1 MTIQHRNIPDAE
13 RHEVKGASTA
23 PANSVLKSNGDGT
36 TSFGRIGVASLEGS
50 LDSTVAGKHVVTDAS
65 GGLMTVEAV
74 YGRFSVTAGV
84 LDTLVS
90 SRIEITGNTFSP
102 DTSGWYVY
110 HAEVISDPMKVL
122 KNVTLGTD
130 VFSGVSGLVYLDSTN
145 QYSVDLDGFF
155 SIVGVQ

>member
-23 PANSVLKSNGDGT
+23 PANSVLLANGDGT
-36 TSFGRIGVASLEGS
+36 TSFDRIPVASLEGS
-50 LDSTVAGKHVVTDAS
+50 LDGSTAGKHIVTDGA
-65 GGLMTVEAV
+65 GGLTSVDAI

-84 LDTLVS
+84 LDVLTV
-90 SRIEITGNTFSP
+90 SRIGIDGNTFTP
-102 DTSGWYVY
+102 DATGWYVY
-110 HAEVISDPMKVL
+110 HSESISDPMKVL

-130 VFSGVSGLVYLDSTN
+130 VFSGVSGLVFLDSTN